1 MGSLDQFQ
9 GLFDSS
15 MDLAERASL
24 ASKRVANV
32 IDTMTYIVYRYIS
45 RGLYEKDRLSFKL
58 LVLFNILVTA
68 GRLTPSEVTLFL
80 KGGAALDINAVKPKP
95 VPWLTDTAWLNIVQL
110 SSDRYK
116 TISQGT
122 TRSGRPGTTTTSR
135 NGNQFPGII

>member
-1 MGSLDQFQ
+1 MNVMYQTSLDQFQ

-15 MDLAERASL
+15 MDFAERASL

-110 SSDRYK
+110 SSD
-116 TISQGT
+116 QG
-122 TRSGRPGTTTTSR
+122 
-135 NGNQFPGII
+135 QLFLDHCKMM